1 VRYFQPWTGTYA
13 TAPAWP
19 VGAPVQYYLSGG
31 NALVLKKQAVVAGS
45 ASFLNPGFTGSS
57 YSETSAVQST
67 PPISGI
73 TPSDTPGTYASFLSQ
88 PLAAPLDVVGVP
100 AVTVTLS
107 GAVPAGTS
115 PETDP
120 VVFAK
125 LYDVT
130 TDGAKVLVD
139 DLVAPVR
146 VGTAGP
152 VTITL
157 PGIVHRYDA
166 GDRLDLVFAA
176 TDLAYLG
183 NRAPETYT
191 ISGAGPLT
199 LPVG

>member
-1 VRYFQPWTGTYA
+1 
-13 TAPAWP
+13 
-19 VGAPVQYYLSGG
+19 
-31 NALVLKKQAVVAGS
+31 
-45 ASFLNPGFTGSS
+45 
-57 YSETSAVQST
+57 
-67 PPISGI
+67 
-73 TPSDTPGTYASFLSQ
+73 
-88 PLAAPLDVVGVP
+88 
-100 AVTVTLS
+100 
-107 GAVPAGTS
+107 
-115 PETDP
+115 
-120 VVFAK
+120 
-125 LYDVT
+125 
-130 TDGAKVLVD
+130 
-139 DLVAPVR
+139 VR